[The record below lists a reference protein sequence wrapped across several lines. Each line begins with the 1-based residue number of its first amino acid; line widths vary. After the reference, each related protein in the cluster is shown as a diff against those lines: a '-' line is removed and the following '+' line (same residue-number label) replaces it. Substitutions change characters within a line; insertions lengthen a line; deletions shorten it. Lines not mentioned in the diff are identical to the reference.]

1 MKQFIKKLWMNY
13 VEAMS
18 QIDPICYWS
27 EDLFI
32 GRQIRYRELKKEL
45 ESSNEDIADQFNVF
59 HQGLG
64 MVLNHRLP

>member
-45 ESSNEDIADQFNVF
+45 ESSNEDIAD
-59 HQGLG
+59 
-64 MVLNHRLP
+64 